1 MVKLS
6 HVAISWCT
14 GSILTLSPLAI
25 RYFIVNVIV
34 KVSSDEQSL
43 VREKTYLNKLNMV
56 LVQVCFEIV
65 IFVAQ

>member
-1 MVKLS
+1 MEVSLEIPNAC
-6 HVAISWCT
+6 H
-14 GSILTLSPLAI
+14 LAI

-56 LVQVCFEIV
+56 LVQVC
-65 IFVAQ
+65 